1 MQTTMGDARSLI
13 VMRITENLG
22 RVETRVTQLRR
33 TNVRVTGL
41 SLLLST
47 AATLLAGLTA
57 AAGPLAGE
65 GPPAWR
71 WTCGIIAVVTAAAA
85 LTTGFQQRFQIPE
98 QLARALACA
107 GRLRGIELSLQLGRV
122 APEQAGH
129 EYEQLIATYPEELV

>member
-1 MQTTMGDARSLI
+1 MQSTIEDARSLI
-13 VMRITENLG
+13 VTRIAENLG
-22 RVETRVTQLRR
+22 RVETRVAQLRR
-33 TNVRVTGL
+33 TNVRITGL
-41 SLLLST
+41 SLVFST

-57 AAGPLAGE
+57 AMGPLAGE

-85 LTTGFQQRFQIPE
+85 FITGFQQRFQIPE

-107 GRLRGIELSLQLGRV
+107 GRLRGLELSLRLARV
-122 APEQAGH
+122 GPEQAGH